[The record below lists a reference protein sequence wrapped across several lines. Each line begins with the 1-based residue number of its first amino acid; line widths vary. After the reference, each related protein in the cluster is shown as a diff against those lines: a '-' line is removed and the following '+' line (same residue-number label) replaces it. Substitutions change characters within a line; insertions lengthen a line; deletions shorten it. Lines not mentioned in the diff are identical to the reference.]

1 MFSLG
6 PCLSFISFSQW
17 LLVLRT
23 GSDLETRT
31 YIRQL
36 PPAPLYSSLICLTT
50 QLSCSWEHYG
60 LLIILS
66 LQVCTSLISSGCHFN
81 FCNNDHFASDGLW
94 PPLPVF
100 FWESSL
106 SCNCPSWHQFWS
118 TSMTD
123 LFNHAD
129 ASLIPYYISKWSICW
144 AFPWKVV
151 GWWASSLR

>member
-6 PCLSFISFSQW
+6 TCLSFLSFSQW

-36 PPAPLYSSLICLTT
+36 PPAPLYSSLICLIVLTT
-50 QLSCSWEHYG
+50 QLPCSWEHYG
-60 LLIILS
+60 LLIILC
-66 LQVCTSLISSGCHFN
+66 LQVFTSLISSGCHFN
-81 FCNNDHFASDGLW
+81 LCNNDHFASVYCHHW
-94 PPLPVF
+94 PVF
-100 FWESSL
+100 FCESSL
-106 SCNCPSWHQFWS
+106 SCKCPSWHQFCS

-129 ASLIPYYISKWSICW
+129 ASLIPYYISKWSIFW
-144 AFPWKVV
+144 AFP
-151 GWWASSLR
+151 